1 MSEKNP
7 EMRETAA
14 RICRDY
20 LHGVWKHITAENI
33 ILKRIRFVRF
43 FYGEYRSYKVPISDK
58 ACV

>member
-1 MSEKNP
+1 MSDKNP

-20 LHGVWKHITAENI
+20 LHGVWKHVTAQNI

-43 FYGEYRSYKVPISDK
+43 SCIKVHYDTIYIIQL
-58 ACV
+58 